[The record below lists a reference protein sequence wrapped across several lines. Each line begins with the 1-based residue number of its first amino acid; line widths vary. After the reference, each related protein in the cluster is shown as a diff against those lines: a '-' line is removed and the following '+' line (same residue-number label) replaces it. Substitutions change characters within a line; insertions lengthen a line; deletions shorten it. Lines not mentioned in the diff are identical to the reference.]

1 MAKYKLMKSILFMT
15 VLVLY
20 ISGALCQK
28 DCTGVDCP
36 LLEHCIEEVLE
47 RGACCAS
54 CLQKGCTCEGYQY
67 YDCINAGFRN
77 GKVPEGESYFV
88 DFGSTE
94 CSCPK
99 GGGKISCHFIP
110 CPEVPPHCIEFS
122 EPADGCLQCERFG
135 CVHDGHKYDAGHTF
149 QMDPCKVCHCPHA
162 GGELMCYPVP
172 DFTLVSYSDKPAAH
186 EMFNEDLKQELRQKI
201 RTQEE
206 ETKNEEITEDPL
218 VETVPAVESNS
229 HSSTTEE
236 NFLVHEDPLGKHG
249 QAVLPTIKFS
259 PTTQPPQIMK
269 AVEGLISKK
278 QSQTLYNYQP
288 ERERRNNSVDSHPA
302 SQGGVTT
309 VIAPRCTST
318 VSTIYK
324 SLSTFYIL
332 CLVKIFMLHS
342 KQDVDSTYCSRRAG
356 CVLAVKHDCCFNDSI
371 CLSFFVYV
379 CDAENCM
386 PPQRSDLRRAKTTQ
400 QRGVLFSLFSGH
412 LLVATCCEAG
422 QKWAS
427 DNGHCTGMP
436 QREVNTCRIAEQQCC
451 LGHLRD
457 SKCLAG
463 MTAAKEGKMCELGE
477 RDTCGADSYMAKKW
491 MACCSCCSLG
501 LQFRSEGHNCDSH
514 QHLVY
519 PCSHMF
525 LTCCEGEDG
534 LSQPTLRER
543 QKPEP
548 TSLPKRGQFQ
558 IGTGDSASCYCPI
571 EPTDLD
577 FKAQVPNSP
586 IASERHLFNTVYC
599 SLVFQVSDGTYDKE
613 AFSITDEEGNENTV
627 EKGEDIDE
635 CVEYEG
641 QLCHQRC
648 INTRTS
654 YECACFPGY
663 ILLSD
668 GYSCEPENPEEEDN
682 RLREEDRPATP
693 VPTVAASTTV
703 IPVDLCA
710 EHMSPGTSG
719 HPMSQPLLNSNY
731 NTDMIRA
738 FWDGIYIGCTKT
750 LKRTSCTSRV
760 VIKSFS
766 ILSPPPIGNGPCMH
780 VCSQA
785 AGEVLCSCF
794 PGYALMADGHSCEDV
809 NECHSGTHSCPRG
822 VLCVNSK
829 GSFQCVR
836 VNEPCEEGFIYNVN
850 RECVVFQVIISA
862 RSDCYSR
869 LKKCECSSKLSVSKS
884 GFYLWKLAD
893 IFLSFPAD
901 INECLT
907 NTHSC
912 QAMERCINTIG
923 SFTCEKQITCSPGYQ
938 LKEDTCEDIDEC
950 LQQTHN
956 CGTGF
961 ECQNTA
967 GSFYCNPKHRCFTG
981 FSQDQH
987 GNCIAGSVSNFKL
1000 FFIIVVILLF
1010 FSADID
1016 ECSSPN
1022 VPCSPGFNCINTVGS
1037 YTCQRKII
1045 VCSRGYHASPD
1056 GARCIDVDEC
1066 QTGVHRCG
1074 EGQICHNLPGTYR
1087 CDCKTGYQY
1096 DMFRKVCVEFSPTD
1110 VNECWRY
1117 PGRLCAQTCENTPGS
1132 YQCSCTA
1139 GFTLSSDGKNCEDV
1153 NECEKNPCS
1162 QECAN
1167 IYGSYQCYCR
1177 QGFYLKED
1185 GHSCEDI
1192 DECSQSVGN
1201 LCAFQCVNVPGSY
1214 QCACPAHGYTMSPN
1228 GRTCRDIDE
1237 CAVGTHNCSTAE
1249 TCYNIQGGF
1258 RCLSFSCPPNYRRV
1272 SDTRCERISCPN
1284 YVECQSSPFR
1294 ITYYH
1299 LSFQTNIVIPAQ
1311 IFRIGPSPAYS
1322 GDNIIIS
1329 ITRGNGE
1336 NYFSAR
1342 KLNSY
1347 TGAVYL
1353 QRQVREPK
1361 DFLID
1366 VEMKLWRQ
1374 GNFTTFL
1381 ARIYV
1386 FITAPSL

>member
-1 MAKYKLMKSILFMT
+1 MLQSLERQKQIVEIFTDFFINKVYLTFGAESKMAKYKLRKSILFMT
-15 VLVLY
+15 VLVLC

-122 EPADGCLQCERFG
+122 EPSDGCLQCERFG

-172 DFTLVSYSDKPAAH
+172 DCDLGTFQTPPLFPTAHEENTSEKNNDELSNYERAGSEDRLSQISHLPQSEKLPLFKTDIKDEDEDYDYTPTDSAKSSLFDLAVPTKSAVTLVSYSDKPTAH

-218 VETVPAVESNS
+218 VGPTSQVFQDVRKSMEGISGKGAEDYVTPHMAEEEHEEDEQVVTLKDVTEGGTDRKEVTYVIDHELQTTETVPAVESNS

-236 NFLVHEDPLGKHG
+236 NFLVQEDPLGKHG

-269 AVEGLISKK
+269 AVEALISKK

-302 SQGGVTT
+302 SQGV
-309 VIAPRCTST
+309 
-318 VSTIYK
+318 
-324 SLSTFYIL
+324 
-332 CLVKIFMLHS
+332 
-342 KQDVDSTYCSRRAG
+342 
-356 CVLAVKHDCCFNDSI
+356 
-371 CLSFFVYV
+371 
-379 CDAENCM
+379 
-386 PPQRSDLRRAKTTQ
+386 
-400 QRGVLFSLFSGH
+400 SGH
-412 LLVATCCEAG
+412 LLVASCCEAG

-477 RDTCGADSYMAKKW
+477 RDICGADSYME
-491 MACCSCCSLG
+491 CCSCCSLG

-548 TSLPKRGQFQ
+548 TSLPKR
-558 IGTGDSASCYCPI
+558 
-571 EPTDLD
+571 
-577 FKAQVPNSP
+577 
-586 IASERHLFNTVYC
+586 
-599 SLVFQVSDGTYDKE
+599 DGTYDKE

-635 CVEYEG
+635 CLEYEG

-710 EHMSPGTSG
+710 
-719 HPMSQPLLNSNY
+719 
-731 NTDMIRA
+731 
-738 FWDGIYIGCTKT
+738 
-750 LKRTSCTSRV
+750 
-760 VIKSFS
+760 
-766 ILSPPPIGNGPCMH
+766 GNGPCMH

-809 NECHSGTHSCPRG
+809 NECHSGTHSCSRG

-850 RECVVFQVIISA
+850 RECV
-862 RSDCYSR
+862 
-869 LKKCECSSKLSVSKS
+869 
-884 GFYLWKLAD
+884 
-893 IFLSFPAD
+893 D

-987 GNCIAGSVSNFKL
+987 GNCI
-1000 FFIIVVILLF
+1000 
-1010 FSADID
+1010 DID

-1096 DMFRKVCVEFSPTD
+1096 DMFRKVCVD

-1132 YQCSCTA
+1132 YQCSCTT

-1272 SDTRCERISCPN
+1272 SDTRCERLSCPN
-1284 YVECQSSPFR
+1284 YVECQSSPLR

-1329 ITRGNGE
+1329 ITRGNEE